1 MRLLIFLL
9 ATLIPACAS
18 SSPLFRTVCSAS
30 NISSSLPRTPFPATP
45 ARPLPQP
52 LAACWPTPDSQW
64 RFKYSTRTS
73 SGTVRAPG
81 MSSSYAEQLKGMS
94 LLVKAWKIVVR
105 WRRKWKTTSIFVPW
119 EQHEQYERAK
129 RYDSERWTPSL
140 VGAQYSTRVEW
151 RSSCRKNE
159 ESEPKQKWHP
169 VVVVSGSESPML

>member
-1 MRLLIFLL
+1 MADGRGEARVPSIPGHHPISVPAFCGPPSQPLQKGLYLDPWPHIDRLLMASESLN
-9 ATLIPACAS
+9 AQWGPA
-18 SSPLFRTVCSAS
+18 V
-30 NISSSLPRTPFPATP
+30 
-45 ARPLPQP
+45 
-52 LAACWPTPDSQW
+52 
-64 RFKYSTRTS
+64 
-73 SGTVRAPG
+73 GTARAPG

-151 RSSCRKNE
+151 RNSCRKNE